1 MQKGICTY
9 NVVAQRAEG
18 SNKSEMV
25 NQLLFGD
32 IYEIMEI
39 SPDQKWLKIKTLYD
53 NYEGHIDAK
62 LHHTLEDY
70 KPNAITQEVTVLY
83 KGTQKYFIPAGCFV
97 ALAPDRKTIEITGN
111 VFNIEGSLDDLHSSQ
126 DFNKLK
132 SNALKYLTTP
142 YLWGG
147 KSNFGIDCSGLVQ
160 QVYKMNGIQLLRDAY
175 QQATQGR
182 EVQFEERQPGDL
194 AFFGESG
201 KITHVGIVSE
211 NQEIIHAHGEVR
223 IDTLDDK
230 GILNK
235 NINAYSHALLK
246 INRIF
251 NEVKV

>member
-1 MQKGICTY
+1 MNGICTY

-32 IYEIMEI
+32 IYEILEI
-39 SPDQKWLKIKTLYD
+39 SPDHKWVKIKTLYD
-53 NYEGHIDAK
+53 NYEGYIDAK
-62 LHHTLEDY
+62 LHHALEDY
-70 KPNAITQEVTVLY
+70 KPNAITQEVAVLHSSSL
-83 KGTQKYFIPAGCFV
+83 KLFVPAGCFV
-97 ALAPDRKTIEITGN
+97 ALSADRKTIEIAGN
-111 VFNIEGSLDDLHSSQ
+111 TFTIEGAIDDLHTSH
-126 DFNKLK
+126 DFYKLK
-132 SNALKYLTTP
+132 NNALKYLSTP

-175 QQATQGR
+175 QQATQGT
-182 EVQFEERQPGDL
+182 EVRFEDRKPGDL

-223 IDTLDDK
+223 VDVLDDK